1 MSGAGLASQAAEQEL
16 LMADDKGA
24 ANQPAHALED
34 HSFGRELTHSHLAG
48 LEYDHDHD
56 DFGPNGPGPFS
67 YGPIEHNPIWIQDH
81 VTLTSVGIDIGSS
94 GTQVLFS
101 RLNLRRPGEDLTS
114 RYVVVSREALFES
127 PVALTPY
134 LDERRIDQ
142 LALGSIIDDAYNSAA
157 IGPDDVDVGS
167 IILTGEAL
175 RRENAEAIA
184 TIVAEHAGDFVCA
197 TAGHHMEAMLAAFG
211 SGAVRVSA
219 ETGKRLLNVDIGG
232 GTTKLALVEAGRVV
246 GTAAVHV
253 GGRLQVVDAG
263 QRIIRLDP
271 AGQRLAKRAGFNW
284 ELGDVATPTELDAL
298 AESMA
303 ILVVSA
309 VRESDPSADRESDS
323 QKDVADLFLTERLG
337 GLGTLHGVMFSGGV
351 AEYIYGRESRDF
363 DDLGRRL
370 GSALRQRL
378 EAGALPW
385 PLLPADECIRATA
398 VGASEYS
405 VQVTGNTI
413 YVSNRATL
421 LPRRNLQVVKPPC
434 ELGEIIDPERVAA
447 AIGRHLTLFDLQT
460 QEQDFALAFQ
470 WVGDPSYER
479 VSAFARGIAAGL
491 SRRIELGRPLYI
503 LLDRDVAQ
511 TLGALLRDELGI
523 RSEVLVVDGIML
535 VDFDYVDLGRIRLPS
550 YTLPV
555 TVKSLLF
562 NDMSTSRIDGRTAP

>member
-1 MSGAGLASQAAEQEL
+1 
-16 LMADDKGA
+16 MADDKTA
-24 ANQPAHALED
+24 AKRPAHALED
-34 HSFGRELTHSHLAG
+34 HSFGRELTHSHPPGVA
-48 LEYDHDHD
+48 YDHDHD
-56 DFGPNGPGPFS
+56 DFES
-67 YGPIEHNPIWIQDH
+67 LGPIEQNPIWIQDH

-94 GTQVLFS
+94 GTQVIFS

-114 RYVVVSREALFES
+114 RYVVASREALFES

-134 LDERRIDQ
+134 LDEQRIDQ
-142 LALGSIIDDAYNSAA
+142 LALGAIIDDAYNSAG
-157 IGPDDVDVGS
+157 IGPEGVDVGS

-184 TIVAEHAGDFVCA
+184 AIVAEHAGDFVCA

-219 ETGKRLLNVDIGG
+219 ETGKRLLNIDIGG

-246 GTAAVHV
+246 DTAAVHV

-263 QRIIRLDP
+263 QRIVRLDP
-271 AGQRLAKRAGFNW
+271 AGQRLAKRAGFSW
-284 ELGDVATPTELDAL
+284 KLGDAAAPAELDAL

-303 ILVVSA
+303 AAVLCA
-309 VRESDPSADRESDS
+309 VRESDPPA
-323 QKDVADLFLTERLG
+323 DVADLYLTERLSG
-337 GLGTLHGVMFSGGV
+337 VGTPDGVIFSGGV
-351 AEYIYGRESRDF
+351 AEYIYDRESRDF
-363 DDLGRRL
+363 GDLGRRL
-370 GSALRQRL
+370 GTVLRRRL
-378 EAGALPW
+378 QAGALPW

-405 VQVTGNTI
+405 VQITGNTI
-413 YVSNRATL
+413 YVSHRGAL
-421 LPRRNLQVVKPPC
+421 LPRRNLQVLKPPC
-434 ELGEIIDPERVAA
+434 ELGESIDPERLAA
-447 AIGRHLTLFDLQT
+447 AIRRHLTLFDLDA
-460 QEQDFALAFQ
+460 QEQDFVLAFQ
-470 WVGDPSYER
+470 WLGDPSYER
-479 VSAFARGIAAGL
+479 VSAFARGIAAAL

-503 LLDRDVAQ
+503 ILDRDVAQ
-511 TLGALLRDELGI
+511 TLGTMLRGELGI

-562 NDMSTSRIDGRTAP
+562 NDMAGGRGPT

>member
-1 MSGAGLASQAAEQEL
+1 
-16 LMADDKGA
+16 MADDKA
-24 ANQPAHALED
+24 AAKRPYHALED
-34 HSFGRELTHSHLAG
+34 HSFGRDLAHSHLPG
-48 LEYDHDHD
+48 IEYDHDHD
-56 DFGPNGPGPFS
+56 DFES
-67 YGPIEHNPIWIQDH
+67 HGPIEQNPIWIQDH

-94 GTQVLFS
+94 GTQVIFS

-134 LDERRIDQ
+134 LNEQRIDQ
-142 LALGSIIDDAYNSAA
+142 LALGAIIDDAYNSAG
-157 IGPDDVDVGS
+157 IGPEAVDVGS

-175 RRENAEAIA
+175 RRENAAAIA
-184 TIVAEHAGDFVCA
+184 AIVAEHAGDFVCA

-211 SGAVRVSA
+211 SGAVRLSA
-219 ETGKRLLNVDIGG
+219 ETGKRLLNIDIGG
-232 GTTKLALVEAGRVV
+232 GTTKLALIEAGRLV
-246 GTAAVHV
+246 GTAALHV
-253 GGRLQVVDAG
+253 GGRLQVIDAR
-263 QRIIRLDP
+263 QRIVRLDP
-271 AGQRLAKRAGFNW
+271 AGQHLARRAGFSW
-284 ELGDVATPTELDAL
+284 GLGDVAEPAALDAL

-303 ILVVSA
+303 AAVLCA
-309 VRESDPSADRESDS
+309 VRESSPPA
-323 QKDVADLFLTERLG
+323 DVADLYLTERLG
-337 GLGTLHGVMFSGGV
+337 ELGALDGVMFSGGV

-363 DDLGRRL
+363 NDLGRRL
-370 GSALRQRL
+370 GDVLRRRV

-413 YVSNRATL
+413 YVSNRGAL

-434 ELGEIIDPERVAA
+434 ELPETIDPAPLAA
-447 AIGRHLTLFDLQT
+447 AIRRHLTLFDLDA

-470 WVGDPSYER
+470 WMGDPSHER
-479 VSAFARGIAAGL
+479 VSAFARGIVAAV

-503 LLDRDVAQ
+503 ILDRDVAQ
-511 TLGALLRDELGI
+511 TLGAVLRDELGI
-523 RSEVLVVDGIML
+523 KSEVLVIDGIML

-562 NDMSTSRIDGRTAP
+562 NDMAGSLAR